1 MISNRGKS
9 NRVIMAKMLLDAGFV
24 REKIKGLIKYPKL
37 DSLFITAEANNAN
50 FDIILRDSIE
60 EMNGSIQ
67 SSRNVSLEL
76 NREIREENAA
86 VDPSSK
92 NAEIDISLNQ
102 DGSAWDAGDV
112 VLQSKFS
119 DGTENRRMI
128 VPNKAGD
135 GTGNAIDYSI
145 VSEIDSPDGW
155 GKI

>member
-1 MISNRGKS
+1 
-9 NRVIMAKMLLDAGFV
+9 
-24 REKIKGLIKYPKL
+24 
-37 DSLFITAEANNAN
+37 
-50 FDIILRDSIE
+50 
-60 EMNGSIQ
+60 
-67 SSRNVSLEL
+67 L

-112 VLQSKFS
+112 ILQSKFA

-128 VPNKAGD
+128 VPNKDGD